1 MTFVLIGAKT
11 GKVYLVE
18 NDKSDLL
25 RRLIEKYPN
34 PQNLPESMFISQYV
48 GEWTNEVKQAML
60 GKSFAFGYVSYSN
73 L

>member
-48 GEWTNEVKQAML
+48 GEWTNEVKQGML